1 MQGAR
6 KKQGRRTPDR
16 LRRVPQ
22 KKKGLKT
29 AAYRLR
35 PDQIEALRQ
44 EALRRA
50 VAGKP
55 GKPDASE
62 IVRAALDLWFAK
74 HRPKS

>member
-1 MQGAR
+1 MHR
-6 KKQGRRTPDR
+6 NETKKRPPGR

-22 KKKGLKT
+22 MKKGYRT

-62 IVRAALDLWFAK
+62 IVRAAIDLWFARHPRHK
-74 HRPKS
+74 

>member
-1 MQGAR
+1 MRREETR
-6 KKQGRRTPDR
+6 KKPPGR

-22 KKKGLKT
+22 QKKGLKT

-35 PDQIEALRQ
+35 PDQIEALRL

-62 IVRAALDLWFAK
+62 IVRAAIDLWFSK
-74 HRPKS
+74 HPRPKS